1 MWLIEPFLFIGWSLL
16 PHYDMDID
24 TLVNSKEAKLY
35 FVTTDHSEY
44 NFINGGRRY
53 KEFTGSNV
61 NHLALD

>member
-1 MWLIEPFLFIGWSLL
+1 
-16 PHYDMDID
+16 MDID

-35 FVTTDHSEY
+35 LLLLIIVGITLLMVAAD
-44 NFINGGRRY
+44 Y

>member
-1 MWLIEPFLFIGWSLL
+1 MQAYRTIPFIGWSLL

-35 FVTTDHSEY
+35 CFDHREY

>member
-35 FVTTDHSEY
+35 FVTTDHSGY
-44 NFINGGRRY
+44 NFIMVAADIKN
-53 KEFTGSNV
+53 
-61 NHLALD
+61 LLDLM

>member
-1 MWLIEPFLFIGWSLL
+1 
-16 PHYDMDID
+16 MDID

-35 FVTTDHSEY
+35 LLLLIIVGITLLMVAADV
-44 NFINGGRRY
+44 

>member
-1 MWLIEPFLFIGWSLL
+1 
-16 PHYDMDID
+16 MDID

-35 FVTTDHSEY
+35 CFDHREY